1 MAAFDRSGPDFAADH
16 VSLRRANLSLL
27 LRSLRDRGPRS
38 RARLAEDLHLNKATV
53 SSLVAELAERGLVRD
68 GRLER
73 GGVGRPGHTVELDG
87 RTVCGIGAEINVN
100 HVATIALDL
109 SGTVISER
117 RASIDARQLDVGAT
131 IDALAALV
139 AQTFDDVAA
148 RGGRPAGVTV
158 GIAGLVDET
167 RTLLTLAPNLGWRDL
182 PLATMLSDRLASPPY
197 PVVIDNEA
205 NLAAIAEVA
214 QANAGRAESGRTNM
228 LVIFGEVGV
237 GGGIIADG
245 QLLRGS
251 RGYAGEFGHM
261 TVDPQ
266 GRRCGCGRVGCWETV
281 VGLHALLDAA
291 ADGDDPV
298 RHPSLSLDERL
309 AELTRRARLGDT
321 RTLAAFDQVGGWV
334 GTGAAALAN
343 VLNPEVIILSGYFAE
358 VGPWMQAAIEPR
370 LSAGVLAPRDGGTRV
385 EFSTLGFNAAT
396 RGGAHVALDAIFT
409 DPTLVA
415 RGAASLSGGAR

>member
-1 MAAFDRSGPDFAADH
+1 MAAFDRSGPDFAVDQ
-16 VSLRRANLSLL
+16 VSLRRANLSLV

-53 SSLVAELAERGLVRD
+53 SSLVAELSDRGLVRD

-87 RTVCGIGAEINVN
+87 RSVCGIGAEINVN

-131 IDALAALV
+131 IEALAGLV

-148 RGGRPAGVTV
+148 RGARPAGVTV

-167 RTLLTLAPNLGWRDL
+167 RTVLTLAPNLGWRDL

-214 QANAGRAESGRTNM
+214 QAEPGRTDM

-245 QLLRGS
+245 QLVRGS

-261 TVDPQ
+261 IVDPQ

-281 VGLHALLDAA
+281 VGLRALLDAA

-298 RHPSLSLDERL
+298 RHPDLSLDERL
-309 AELTRRARLGDT
+309 AELTRRARLGDS

-334 GTGAAALAN
+334 GRGAAALAN
-343 VLNPEVIILSGYFAE
+343 VLNPDVIVLSGYFAE

-370 LSAGVLAPRDGGTRV
+370 MNAGVLAPRDGGTRV

-396 RGGAHVALDAIFT
+396 RGGAHVALDAVFT

-415 RGAASLSGGAR
+415 RGAASPSGGAR